1 MERFTFGK
9 KLSSL
14 GWQFL
19 FMNGS
24 GLRSDSL
31 KRSCLRGLFSASI
44 LNQVLLQNGNV
55 IKGFQGK
62 GKKKKKTDSL
72 LYGFK
77 KAKHFLRNVK
87 TNSASE

>member
-9 KLSSL
+9 KLSRL

-31 KRSCLRGLFSASI
+31 KRSCLRGLFSAPI

-55 IKGFQGK
+55 IKGLQGK
-62 GKKKKKTDSL
+62 GKKKKKDSIMSSL
-72 LYGFK
+72 ITSQTVYYMGLK
-77 KAKHFLRNVK
+77 KQSTF
-87 TNSASE
+87 